1 MRLKNKEVGMIA
13 KSLSCSVL
21 GIDAYRIDVE
31 VDIAEGLPS
40 FNIIGLPDT
49 AIRESRDRIKFAIKN
64 SGYRFPRG
72 KITVNLAPANIKKE
86 GSGFDLPI
94 TLSLLC
100 ALGVINQDKLVE
112 FASSGELSLDGK
124 LKQIKGALP
133 IALGLKEKGIEKLL
147 LPKKNLV
154 EVVSIN
160 GIKIYVFE
168 SLNEV
173 IDFLNNKSEGEPQ
186 NKGASFKTKRKQRYK
201 IDFTDVKGQEHVKRG
216 LEVAASGGHNIL
228 LLGPPGSGKSML
240 AKRIPTIL
248 SEMTIDEILETSKIH
263 SVAGFLSPGKGL
275 IANRPYRNPHH
286 TISDAAFVGGGP
298 NPMPGEISLAHNGVL
313 FLDELPEFKRNVLEL
328 LRQPIEDGTIRISR
342 IRGNNIYPCRFM
354 LVAAMNPCPC
364 GYFTDPKKEC
374 HCTPYQIQRY
384 LSKISGPLLDRID
397 IHLNVPRLNYD
408 ELSQRRK
415 GDLSEVIRRR
425 INGARKIQEKRYKKD
440 SILFNAHLESKDL
453 EKHCMLDN
461 EGKELLK
468 MAILE
473 LGISARAYD
482 KILKVARTI
491 ADLEEVETI
500 EASHISE
507 AISYRSLDRDFW
519 VM

>member
-1 MRLKNKEVGMIA
+1 
-13 KSLSCSVL
+13 
-21 GIDAYRIDVE
+21 
-31 VDIAEGLPS
+31 
-40 FNIIGLPDT
+40 
-49 AIRESRDRIKFAIKN
+49 
-64 SGYRFPRG
+64 
-72 KITVNLAPANIKKE
+72 
-86 GSGFDLPI
+86 
-94 TLSLLC
+94 
-100 ALGVINQDKLVE
+100 
-112 FASSGELSLDGK
+112 
-124 LKQIKGALP
+124 
-133 IALGLKEKGIEKLL
+133 
-147 LPKKNLV
+147 
-154 EVVSIN
+154 
-160 GIKIYVFE
+160 
-168 SLNEV
+168 
-173 IDFLNNKSEGEPQ
+173 
-186 NKGASFKTKRKQRYK
+186 
-201 IDFTDVKGQEHVKRG
+201 
-216 LEVAASGGHNIL
+216 
-228 LLGPPGSGKSML
+228 
-240 AKRIPTIL
+240 
-248 SEMTIDEILETSKIH
+248 
-263 SVAGFLSPGKGL
+263 
-275 IANRPYRNPHH
+275 
-286 TISDAAFVGGGP
+286 
-298 NPMPGEISLAHNGVL
+298 MPGEISLAHNGVL